1 MIKNPTDPDHKS
13 IHTHINNDGTYSTQ
27 DNVNGSTEKS
37 SGGCY
42 LTTACMKHFQSSFD
56 DNCRELTVLRWFRDN
71 FVTEEYIKY
80 YYEVSS
86 IIVKNINTVE
96 QKDLIYN
103 YIYNNIVDY
112 CVKQIEKGNYIAAY
126 NRYKSGVLTLE
137 KQFARPV
144 LLQRL
149 VKTIKLSI

>member
-1 MIKNPTDPDHKS
+1 M
-13 IHTHINNDGTYSTQ
+13 
-27 DNVNGSTEKS
+27 
-37 SGGCY
+37 
-42 LTTACMKHFQSSFD
+42 
-56 DNCRELTVLRWFRDN
+56 
-71 FVTEEYIKY
+71 TEEDIKY
-80 YYEVSS
+80 YYEVSP
-86 IIVKNINTVE
+86 IIVKNINTVK